1 MRLQEGASAP
11 LFHVRDLEGR
21 SVALAN
27 YYGYPT
33 LIAFYR
39 AAACP
44 VCCLRLWHLLR
55 RVTYL
60 YQSTL
65 QVIVLVDSAP
75 AAAQR
80 YLPRF
85 QSAIALIAERD
96 QGAVDLAEV
105 YGVRSSLMGAVRT
118 RLKRRQ
124 EYSEAKEVGVGAK
137 SWREQRATFD
147 GDWGRMPAEF
157 LLWPDLRI
165 AQAHYGTDAGDFLP
179 FTVVDAFVN
188 RFLI

>member
-1 MRLQEGASAP
+1 MRLQEGEYAP
-11 LFHVRDLEGR
+11 LFHARDLQGR

-27 YYGYPT
+27 YYGGPT

-55 RVTYL
+55 RVTHL
-60 YQSTL
+60 YQPTL

-75 AAAQR
+75 AAAER

-85 QSAIALIAERD
+85 QSAIALIAEHD
-96 QGAVDLAEV
+96 QGLADLAEA
-105 YGVRSSLMGAVRT
+105 YGVRSSLVGAVRT
-118 RLKRRQ
+118 RWKRRE
-124 EYSEAKEVGVGAK
+124 EYAKAKEVGLG
-137 SWREQRATFD
+137 SQSLREQRATFD

-165 AQAHYGTDAGDFLP
+165 ALARYGTDAGDFLP
-179 FTVVDAFVN
+179 FTVVDEFVN
-188 RFLI
+188 RFRM